1 MTVKKINFGEW
12 MSTLTGHTYTSVE
25 AARHYDSRAAME
37 QDATADLAEEARK
50 KLTSEEEL
58 ALWRLASRESDA
70 EKSKAAF
77 EAQATIFVENNPDY
91 VACESNS
98 RQIVSFLAGRG
109 CINPSCEDL
118 QEAFNFLCA
127 RGAMKLKEGKPGEPS
142 AHEAFDE
149 AAAYTMDLA
158 DLRRLA
164 CGGFTPGEF

>member
-25 AARHYDSRAAME
+25 AARHYDSRAAQE
-37 QDATADLAEEARK
+37 QDATDDLADEAENL
-50 KLTSEEEL
+50 LTPAQQL
-58 ALWRLASRESDA
+58 ALHRRVARASDS
-70 EKSKAAF
+70 EKQKEAF
-77 EAQATIFVENNPDY
+77 EASATIFVERNPGY
-91 VACESNS
+91 VACQSNS
-98 RQIVSFLAGRG
+98 EKIVSFLAGKG
-109 CINPSCEDL
+109 VVNPAPEDI
-118 QEAFNFLCA
+118 QEAFEFLRA

-158 DLRRLA
+158 ELRRLA